1 MNVSIQKLIPVVSF
15 SLATAFIFSAC
26 DTPGQ
31 TALAGAATGA
41 TVGGLI
47 HGRGR
52 DALTGAAIGAGAGYV
67 IGKIAQQR
75 RGDPYYDEDDYYERN
90 SYYRQ
95 TRPRGRRYPV
105 GEPTERPGFV
115 VSPYP
120 PNNLIDV
127 RGIPRGAQVLDPSV
141 NRVFITP

>member
-1 MNVSIQKLIPVVSF
+1 MNTPIKKLIPTVSL
-15 SLATAFIFSAC
+15 SLVAAFTFSAC

-41 TVGGLI
+41 AIGGLI

-67 IGKIAQQR
+67 IGKVAQHR
-75 RGDPYYDEDDYYERN
+75 RGDRYYEEGDDDQGT
-90 SYYRQ
+90 YYRQ

-105 GEPTERPGFV
+105 GEPTERRGFV

-120 PNNLIDV
+120 PHNLIDV

-141 NRVFITP
+141 NQVFITP

>member
-1 MNVSIQKLIPVVSF
+1 MNAPKKKLIPVVSF
-15 SLATAFIFSAC
+15 SLLTTFIFSAC

-41 TVGGLI
+41 AVGGLI

-52 DALTGAAIGAGAGYV
+52 DALAGAAIGAGAGYV
-67 IGKIAQQR
+67 VGKIAQQR
-75 RGDPYYDEDDYYERN
+75 RDERYYEDDI
-90 SYYRQ
+90 YYRQ

-105 GEPTERPGFV
+105 GEPTERSGFV
-115 VSPYP
+115 LSPYP

>member
-1 MNVSIQKLIPVVSF
+1 MNASKKKLIPVISF
-15 SLATAFIFSAC
+15 SLVTAFIFSAC

-41 TVGGLI
+41 AVGGLI

-75 RGDPYYDEDDYYERN
+75 RGEQYNDDDT
-90 SYYRQ
+90 YYRQ
-95 TRPRGRRYPV
+95 TPPRGRRYSV

-127 RGIPRGAQVLDPSV
+127 RGIPRGAKVMDPSV